1 MFEKLIMS
9 LAKSTGFGGALYY
22 ALTNFDLKKII
33 ETSNTPETAI
43 AGGFL
48 TVTVVVVAFY
58 LISDTAQILG
68 ELITSIKDQI
78 KKYAETHPRPMY
90 YPPYWQGMSPG
101 YQQPQQTQQPPQQP
115 PQHPQQTPQP
125 NIQYYSQQIPR

>member
-33 ETSNTPETAI
+33 EAGTTPETAI

-48 TVTVVVVAFY
+48 TITVVVVAFY

-68 ELITSIKDQI
+68 ELITSIAGQI

-90 YPPYWQGMSPG
+90 YPPYWQGMPAG
-101 YQQPQQTQQPPQQP
+101 YQQPQQPPQQAPQQPPQQP
-115 PQHPQQTPQP
+115 QHTQP
-125 NIQYYSQQIPR
+125 NIQYYSQQMPR